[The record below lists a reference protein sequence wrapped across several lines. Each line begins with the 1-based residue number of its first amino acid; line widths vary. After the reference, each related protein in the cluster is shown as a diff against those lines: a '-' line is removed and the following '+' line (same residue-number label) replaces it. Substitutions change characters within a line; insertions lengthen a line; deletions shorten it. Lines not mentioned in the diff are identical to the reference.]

1 MRKIVLA
8 ILFAL
13 FTVQSALA
21 GENVT
26 LRFSWW
32 GGAERHEATLAALRA
47 FEEANP
53 GAAVKAEYMGWD
65 GYLERLTTQIGA
77 KSEADVMQIDWAWL
91 AMFSK
96 DGNGFYDAYQLK
108 DSMNLDEFEQQWLDS
123 GTVKGK
129 LNAFPV
135 SFSALVIAYNKDTW
149 AKAGIPFPST
159 WDELADSGKVFKE
172 KLGPEYYPID
182 LNRDE
187 RIYLTH
193 AYIFQKTGKQFLD
206 PEKAEVALTREEL
219 ADWLGYYK
227 RLIDSGTVMSP
238 QDRASIGGDNE
249 RQSQEFKQFMDGH
262 WAGSC
267 TFDAALANRLG
278 TVKDEDFAIGPF
290 PTLEGAKSSGRVGRP
305 AMMFAIS
312 KTAKNPEMAGRLIE
326 FLLASEEG
334 AKILKSTRGAF
345 LTKTGYGTLL
355 NEGLIKPINKEAMDQ
370 VRAAHCHTPNPYF
383 EHARTKNLMHE
394 VFEEVGYGK
403 TTLEDG
409 ADTLLREGNRI
420 VKRLAR

>member
-1 MRKIVLA
+1 MRKLLLAVLLCLCTA
-8 ILFAL
+8 
-13 FTVQSALA
+13 TVGAEES
-21 GENVT
+21 V

-32 GGAERHEATLAALRA
+32 GGAERHEATLAAIRA
-47 FEEANP
+47 FEAATP
-53 GAAVKAEYMGWD
+53 GVTVKAEYMGWD

-77 KSEADVMQIDWAWL
+77 QSEADVMQVDWAWL

-96 DGNGFYDAYQLK
+96 DGNGFYDAYDLK
-108 DSMNLDEFEQQWLDS
+108 DSMNLDEYEQQWLDS

-135 SFSALVIAYNKDTW
+135 SFSALVVVYNKDTW
-149 AKAGIPFPST
+149 QKAGLPFPKT
-159 WDELADSGKVFKE
+159 WDDLVAAGKVFKE
-172 KLGPEYYPID
+172 KLGPEYYPLD

-187 RIYLTH
+187 RVYLTH

-206 PEKAEVALTREEL
+206 PEKAEVALSREEL
-219 ADWLGYYK
+219 IDWLGYYK
-227 RLIDSGTVMSP
+227 RLLDSGTLMTP

-249 RQSQEFKQFMDGH
+249 RQSQEFKEFMDGV

-278 TVKDEDFAIGPF
+278 TVDSDTFAVGPF
-290 PTLEGAKSSGRVGRP
+290 PTMDGAKSSGRVGRP

-312 KTAKNPEMAGRLIE
+312 KNTKNPIAAGKMID

-345 LTKTGYGTLL
+345 LTKTGYATLL
-355 NEGLIKPINKEAMDQ
+355 KEGLIKPINQEAMDQ
-370 VRAAHCHTPNPYF
+370 VRATQCHTPNPYF

-394 VFEEVGYGK
+394 VFEEVGYGV
-403 TTLEDG
+403 TSLEDG

-420 VKRLAR
+420 AKRLGR

>member
-1 MRKIVLA
+1 MRKMLLSFLL
-8 ILFAL
+8 ILCAA
-13 FTVQSALA
+13 VPVNA
-21 GENVT
+21 GEATV

-32 GGAERHEATLAALRA
+32 GGAERHEATLAAVRA
-47 FEEANP
+47 FETANP
-53 GAAVKAEYMGWD
+53 GITVKAEYMGWD

-77 KSEADVMQIDWAWL
+77 QSEPDVMQVDWAWL

-108 DSMNLDEFEQQWLDS
+108 DTINLNEFAKQWLDS
-123 GTVKGK
+123 GTVQGK

-135 SFSALVIAYNKDTW
+135 SFSALIIVYNKNTW
-149 AKAGIPFPST
+149 EKAGIPFPET
-159 WDELADSGKVFKE
+159 WDDFAAAGKVFKE

-182 LNRDE
+182 LNKDE

-206 PEKAEVALTREEL
+206 PDKAEVALTKEEL
-219 ADWLGYYK
+219 MDWLGYYK

-249 RQSQEFKQFMDGH
+249 RQSQEFKEFMDGV
-262 WAGSC
+262 WGGSC

-278 TVKDEDFAIGPF
+278 TVNDDDFAIGPF
-290 PTLEGAKSSGRVGRP
+290 PTMAGAKSSGRVGRP

-312 KTAKNPEMAGRLIE
+312 KNAKNPQAAGRLIE
-326 FLLASEEG
+326 FLLASEPG

-345 LTKTGYGTLL
+345 LTTTGYATLL
-355 NEGLIKPINKEAMDQ
+355 KEGLIKPINKEAMDQ
-370 VRAAHCHTPNPYF
+370 VRATHCYTPNPYF

-403 TTLEDG
+403 VSLEDG

-420 VKRLAR
+420 VRRLAR